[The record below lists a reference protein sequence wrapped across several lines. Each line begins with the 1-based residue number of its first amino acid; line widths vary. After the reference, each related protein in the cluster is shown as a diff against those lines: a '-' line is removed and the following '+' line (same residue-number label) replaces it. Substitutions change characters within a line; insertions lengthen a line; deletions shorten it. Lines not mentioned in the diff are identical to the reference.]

1 MKLLQSHPDCLA
13 DFNRWLEQR
22 MAMLTQDIVLSAKD
36 YETILGF
43 RYMLGEME
51 ALKSI
56 VNYGV
61 VEQQQLN
68 ALEGIDDGGA
78 GSDIDDWC

>member
-1 MKLLQSHPDCLA
+1 
-13 DFNRWLEQR
+13 